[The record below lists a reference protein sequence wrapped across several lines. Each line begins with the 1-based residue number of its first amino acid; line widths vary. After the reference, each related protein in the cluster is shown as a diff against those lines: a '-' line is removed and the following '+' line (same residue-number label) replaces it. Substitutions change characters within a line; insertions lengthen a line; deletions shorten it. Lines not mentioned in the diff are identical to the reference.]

1 MCPDAYKG
9 EFMLNHTGAASR
21 RASLYRWIAPVV
33 MVLGLFVSTPALAA
47 SHHDGHGGSSK
58 HDGHQGG
65 KKDGQGSSHPSVPET
80 PYALVFPAVVVGA
93 AVWVYRKR
101 RSQAE

>member
-1 MCPDAYKG
+1 
-9 EFMLNHTGAASR
+9 MLNHTGAASH
-21 RASLYRWIAPVV
+21 RALYRSVTSVAV
-33 MVLGLFVSTPALAA
+33 VLGLLVSTPALAA

-58 HDGHQGG
+58 KH
-65 KKDGQGSSHPSVPET
+65 DGQGDKKEGQSSHPSVPET